1 MVTFMSWTVRF
12 VVYFAL
18 IVAASLLL
26 TYAPQ
31 RHAGEDLNHMQQLVK
46 GLMYMGLFALAAA
59 LAMDLVRR
67 LNERKPKT
75 ERSED

>member
-1 MVTFMSWTVRF
+1 MSWAMRF

-18 IVAASLLL
+18 IIGASLLL

-31 RHAGEDLNHMQQLVK
+31 THAGEDLNHMQKLIK
-46 GLMYMGLFALAAA
+46 SLMYFGVFGLAAV

-67 LNERKPKT
+67 R
-75 ERSED
+75 